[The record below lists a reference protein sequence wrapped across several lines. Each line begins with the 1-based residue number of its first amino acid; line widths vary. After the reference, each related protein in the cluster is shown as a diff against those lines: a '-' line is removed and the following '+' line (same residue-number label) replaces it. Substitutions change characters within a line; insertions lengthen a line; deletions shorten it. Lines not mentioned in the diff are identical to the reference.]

1 MNMIVVGVNHKTAP
15 VEIREQMTF
24 PESEW
29 DEAVKA
35 LRNQKSIF
43 EAVIVSTCNRTEL
56 YVVSD
61 QIHTGR
67 YYTKAFLA
75 NYFNKKMEDI
85 QPYIFVKENE
95 EAVRHLFHVACGLD
109 SLVLGETQIL
119 GQVRDAFLKAQALG
133 VTGTFFNE
141 LFKEALNVA
150 KRAHSETMI
159 NDNAVSVSYAA
170 VELAEKIFGR
180 LDDQRIL
187 VLGAGKMGELT
198 ATHLKSRG
206 IDHIT
211 VMNRT
216 YEKAVELAER
226 YNGVAKDIRALENA
240 LAETD
245 ILISSTGAKDFVIT
259 ASTVQRAVKKRKGK
273 PLFIVDI
280 AVPRDV
286 DPSIQELE
294 GVFLYDIDDLEGIV
308 QTNLE
313 ERKDAAARISEM
325 IEEQVGRFFE
335 WVGTLGV
342 VPIIAGLRQKA
353 LQIQRET
360 MKSLERKLPDLTER
374 ERKIISK
381 HTKSI
386 VNQMLREPI
395 QKAKEFA
402 VDPDAKQLLNT
413 FIDIFGL
420 DLELSEDMPYD
431 EQRGYGKRP
440 VLNEARPR
448 S

>member
-1 MNMIVVGVNHKTAP
+1 
-15 VEIREQMTF
+15 
-24 PESEW
+24 
-29 DEAVKA
+29 
-35 LRNQKSIF
+35 
-43 EAVIVSTCNRTEL
+43 
-56 YVVSD
+56 
-61 QIHTGR
+61 
-67 YYTKAFLA
+67 
-75 NYFNKKMEDI
+75 
-85 QPYIFVKENE
+85 
-95 EAVRHLFHVACGLD
+95 
-109 SLVLGETQIL
+109 
-119 GQVRDAFLKAQALG
+119 
-133 VTGTFFNE
+133 
-141 LFKEALNVA
+141 
-150 KRAHSETMI
+150 
-159 NDNAVSVSYAA
+159 VSYAA

-313 ERKDAAARISEM
+313 ERKEAAARISEM

>member
-1 MNMIVVGVNHKTAP
+1 
-15 VEIREQMTF
+15 
-24 PESEW
+24 
-29 DEAVKA
+29 
-35 LRNQKSIF
+35 
-43 EAVIVSTCNRTEL
+43 
-56 YVVSD
+56 
-61 QIHTGR
+61 
-67 YYTKAFLA
+67 
-75 NYFNKKMEDI
+75 
-85 QPYIFVKENE
+85 
-95 EAVRHLFHVACGLD
+95 
-109 SLVLGETQIL
+109 
-119 GQVRDAFLKAQALG
+119 
-133 VTGTFFNE
+133 
-141 LFKEALNVA
+141 
-150 KRAHSETMI
+150 
-159 NDNAVSVSYAA
+159 
-170 VELAEKIFGR
+170 
-180 LDDQRIL
+180 
-187 VLGAGKMGELT
+187 
-198 ATHLKSRG
+198 
-206 IDHIT
+206 
-211 VMNRT
+211 
-216 YEKAVELAER
+216 VELAER

-313 ERKDAAARISEM
+313 ERKEAAARISEM

-353 LQIQRET
+353 LQIQSET